1 MSELFIQ
8 LPLKV
13 ISALNAREH
22 HMVRSRRVKSERKAV
37 GLALQSARRPAL
49 PIAVHLVRQSPGTLD
64 SHDNLCS
71 AFKGTV
77 DEIAR
82 VFGIDDRSDQMSV
95 TYAQEKTK
103 AGFGI
108 RIVIASRDNNSTSLR
123 ASP

>member
-1 MSELFIQ
+1 MSALSIE

-22 HMVRSRRVKSERKAV
+22 HMARSRRVKAERKAV
-37 GLALQSARRPAL
+37 GLVLQSKPRPAL
-49 PIAVHLVRQSPGTLD
+49 PISVHLVRRSPRTLD

-82 VFGIDDRSDQMSV
+82 VFGIDDRSDLMSV

-103 AGFGI
+103 AAHGI

-123 ASP
+123 ATP